1 MKKIIALLVLG
12 GLSYAQAQDFTI
24 SGTTKIAT
32 TGEKIYLELAG
43 QPPIRVDSV
52 LVDAKNGFSFKRKEA
67 DQGNLYQLNIAGR
80 QKVLFLAEGGE
91 TLVLQPNMSVKGSK
105 TNDDYQALMKMY
117 QSMIAEN
124 QKRQNEYAEAE
135 KKKDQKKLAEIMA
148 GYETSGREFSQK
160 VKAMLPSMGA
170 SMAALFATNFID
182 PQTDFKTLD
191 TLARKFEKERP
202 NMKQGQV
209 FAGNVRRMRGV
220 QVGDLAPEI
229 AIPDTLG
236 KELKLSSLK
245 GKYVLIDFWA
255 SWCGPCRMENPNVV
269 RVYQKYKDKGFTILS
284 VSLDDNKA
292 SWLKAIAK
300 DGLTWSHVSELKKW
314 NSVVAQTYG
323 VNGIPA
329 AFLLDKEGKVIAK
342 NLRGDALEAKLIEV
356 MK

>member
-1 MKKIIALLVLG
+1 MKRIITALLISTV
-12 GLSYAQAQDFTI
+12 ACVQAQEFTI

-32 TGEKIYLELAG
+32 VGEKIYLELAG
-43 QPPIRVDSV
+43 QPAKVVDSV
-52 LVDAKNGFSFKRKEA
+52 LVDAKNGFSFKRQEA
-67 DQGNLYQLNIAGR
+67 DQGSIYQLNIAKR
-80 QKVLFLAEGGE
+80 QRVMFLAEGGE
-91 TLVLQPNMSVKGSK
+91 TLVLQPDMTVRGSK
-105 TNDDYQALMKMY
+105 ANDDYQNLMKLY
-117 QSMIAEN
+117 QGMVAEN

-148 GYETSGREFSQK
+148 GYETSGAAFSTK
-160 VKAMLPSMGA
+160 IKALIPSLGT

-182 PQTDFKTLD
+182 PQADFKTLD

-209 FAGNVRRMRGV
+209 FVGNVRRMRGV
-220 QVGDLAPEI
+220 QIGDTAPEI
-229 AIPDTLG
+229 AIPDTVG
-236 KELKLSSLK
+236 KEFKLSSLK

-255 SWCGPCRMENPNVV
+255 SWCGPCRQENPNVV
-269 RVYQKYKDKGFTILS
+269 QVYNKYKDRGFTILS

-329 AFLLDKEGKVIAK
+329 AFLLDKDGKVIAK
-342 NLRGDALEAKLIEV
+342 NLRGDALEAKLAEV

>member
-1 MKKIIALLVLG
+1 MKKILTVLL
-12 GLSYAQAQDFTI
+12 LSSIITAQAQEFTI

-43 QPPIRVDSV
+43 QPAKVVDSV
-52 LVDAKNGFSFKRKEA
+52 LVDAKNGFKFKRKEA
-67 DQGNLYQLNIAGR
+67 DQGSIYQLNIARR

-91 TLVLQPNMSVKGSK
+91 TLVLQPDMSVKGSK

-117 QSMIAEN
+117 QGMVAEN

-148 GYETSGREFSQK
+148 GYEKSGAAFSQK
-160 VKAMLPSMGA
+160 VKAMLPSMGV
-170 SMAALFATNFID
+170 SMATLFATNFID

-202 NMKQGQV
+202 NMKQAQV
-209 FAGNVRRMRGV
+209 FVGNVKRMRGV
-220 QVGDLAPEI
+220 QIGDVAPEI

-236 KELKLSSLK
+236 RELKLSSLK

-255 SWCGPCRMENPNVV
+255 SWCGPCRQENPNVV
-269 RVYQKYKDKGFTILS
+269 QVYKKYKDRGFTILS

-329 AFLLDKEGKVIAK
+329 AFLLDKDGKVIAK
-342 NLRGDALEAKLIEV
+342 NLRGDALEAKLAEV